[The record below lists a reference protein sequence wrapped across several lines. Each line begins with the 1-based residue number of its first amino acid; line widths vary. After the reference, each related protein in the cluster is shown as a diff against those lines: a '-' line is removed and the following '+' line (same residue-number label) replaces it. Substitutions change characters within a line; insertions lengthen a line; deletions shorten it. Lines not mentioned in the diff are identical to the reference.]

1 MENLYQKM
9 YSKLYQR
16 HKTDNILQ
24 KPNKLQLQ
32 YHRARFNSHDL
43 QKRKKHKLTNI
54 YNLKNLTI
62 DQSNFNKSETSDLF
76 QLSKIKTQSMEY
88 KKTNSVEPKIDT
100 EQSKQKLI
108 FIPKVKPNKNYFK
121 SLSRKS
127 FKNVKKISPEKNDS
141 INKRRKSDNIAR
153 KKTNKQ
159 FWFLEAPE
167 YFEGSSSSST
177 KNKIPNKIKRKQNK
191 NNTSHPIENP
201 SIDNLELFKKKR
213 LSNKNIIALNDIQKD
228 LKKTMIGLS
237 QIRELSIDKSFLEE
251 NDNDYN
257 EKNYSLYSFDK
268 DDELNKIDIENYRIL
283 QKVGNVFDSLDDED
297 TSFSNFYIDPN
308 NFILIYIDIFVI
320 ISSIYHII
328 YIPLFLG
335 LNTIYCRGG
344 SFLSF
349 TYIFQI
355 LIDIIYIID
364 SILPFFTAY
373 YNIDDVLKTDLK
385 EISITYLKSYFLI
398 DFLSAIPFKTIF
410 SIFDRKCL
418 NKGYL
423 NTPLY
428 QNNIYYILIAL
439 QLLKPLKAFNHN
451 RLTEYIKNYLNQ
463 YEHFNIYLGLYES
476 ILVFLSSLH
485 IVAGIFIFIGKNQYP
500 GWIIKF
506 GFDNYNFYNLYF
518 IAIYY
523 IITTVTTV
531 GYGDLTCVTPIEKL
545 YGLFMEIVGIFAYS
559 FALTSI
565 SHYVKEASDKKEEF
579 IQKCEILDDIKV
591 THSNLSDDLYKRI
604 HRYLKVDT
612 YNDKKDKKIILN
624 SLPIALRNKLVY
636 EMYEQIINS
645 FIFFKNFDNIDFIV
659 SVILSFKP
667 ILAVRNDILMKNGDF
682 VEDIIFVKIGRL
694 ALDLPILIEDDDEE
708 EIKLPYSRS
717 LKFNQRKNSI
727 QYCPSVKFY
736 RRNSIYNN
744 DITRSKTL
752 KRNSIVNIKLPS
764 IKNFDKKLNF
774 LCRNESEKEN
784 ESENEKKEEEK
795 FQYYRILEIQKNEH
809 FGDILMFLNKRS
821 PLRVKVKSR
830 KAELFYLKK
839 NDAIEI
845 SVSFPQIW
853 KKINKKSLFN
863 WEQIKILMGKV
874 LKIFGQYEGI
884 EEEEIEQNEF
894 FNTSFIEN
902 IDLQSIPSS
911 IEKTGIEDEGGTQI
925 KQTNDNVYKNRNS
938 LATIKETKSFEFVDH
953 FYQKN
958 KSLINEKGNEKKN
971 KKYTISIINED
982 NSNNNNSLSNN
993 DFSNIDYSNNYLSNK
1008 EMSNRNNNNND
1019 NCNNYLSNIDKSNR
1033 NISNNDYSYNNLSN
1047 IDKSN
1052 RNINNNDFINYD
1064 NNNYL
1069 ALQTLKINPTFN
1081 SSKKETVRIDDKT
1094 NRSNVEFSES
1104 SSCSSDL
1111 LTKKLSLT
1119 PYKPEEI
1126 NNEIYPNE
1134 NNIPTSQTK
1143 QNKNKDFKNSSNFKF
1158 QNSDNF
1164 SVCSTEISFFIESE
1178 YENINEITNNR
1189 YSKNILMQKKFK
1201 NILLNLDL
1209 EGNMRNSILTTKSI
1223 KKISTNTVK
1232 FMDSDKDL
1240 TKSILLNQSKS
1251 KKINSTSN
1259 LKNVKKT
1266 NINDIDDEFFLPGK
1280 KKHKKKNLLNIINK
1294 NIERN
1299 YMNLNDP
1306 KLFYAEFFQKYFE
1319 NNIKHDLEPYIDPND
1334 DIVKIFEESIGDSH
1348 KCSLKKF
1355 KDIIKK
1361 I

>member
-1 MENLYQKM
+1 MENIYQKM
-9 YSKLYQR
+9 NSQIYSR
-16 HKTDNILQ
+16 HKSENIVQ
-24 KPNKLQLQ
+24 RPNKLQLQ
-32 YHRARFNSHDL
+32 YQKSKFNSHTL
-43 QKRKKHKLTNI
+43 QKRKQQKKMNNI
-54 YNLKNLTI
+54 NKLKNLTI
-62 DQSNFNKSETSDLF
+62 DNYDFQKYNTSDLF
-76 QLSKIKTQSMEY
+76 NQLSIIKSHNSISY
-88 KKTNSVEPKIDT
+88 KKTNSVEPKI
-100 EQSKQKLI
+100 EIPPQKI
-108 FIPKVKPNKNYFK
+108 KPNFIQKIKPKYNYIK
-121 SLSRKS
+121 SISKKS
-127 FKNVKKISPEKNDS
+127 FKNVKKMTIEKNES
-141 INKRRKSDNIAR
+141 IVKRRKSDNLLR

-159 FWFLEAPE
+159 FWFLEDPE
-167 YFEGSSSSST
+167 YFEGNISSSSEIPITNIPKKKQKKNGTTISKPST
-177 KNKIPNKIKRKQNK
+177 
-191 NNTSHPIENP
+191 
-201 SIDNLELFKKKR
+201 DNLELYKKKK
-213 LSNKNIIALNDIQKD
+213 LSNKNIIALNDLQKD

-237 QIRELSIDKSFLEE
+237 QIKELSIDKSFEE
-251 NDNDYN
+251 NDNY
-257 EKNYSLYSFDK
+257 YSGNKDIDYSFENENK
-268 DDELNKIDIENYRIL
+268 LNKIDIENYRIL
-283 QKVGNVFDSLDDED
+283 QKIGNVFDSLDDED

-308 NFILIYIDIFVI
+308 NYILIYIDIFVI

-328 YIPLFLG
+328 FIPLFLG
-335 LNTIYCRGG
+335 NNIIYCRRD
-344 SFLSF
+344 SFLYF
-349 TYIFQI
+349 THIFQI
-355 LIDIIYIID
+355 IIDIVYIID

-385 EISITYLKSYFLI
+385 EISIKYLKSYFLI

-423 NTPLY
+423 NTPIY
-428 QNNIYYILIAL
+428 QDNIYYILITF
-439 QLLKPLKAFNHN
+439 QLLKPLKAFNNN
-451 RLTEYIKNYLNQ
+451 RLAEYIKNYLNQ
-463 YEHFNIYLGLYES
+463 YEHFNVYLGLYES

-485 IVAGIFIFIGKNQYP
+485 IVACIFIFIGKNQYP
-500 GWIIKF
+500 GWIITF
-506 GFDNYNFYNLYF
+506 GFDNYDFFNLYF

-531 GYGDLTCVTPIEKL
+531 GYGDLICITPIEKL
-545 YGLFMEIVGIFAYS
+545 FGLFMEIVGIFAYS

-579 IQKCEILDDIKV
+579 IQKCEILNDIKV

-636 EMYEQIINS
+636 EMYEQIING

-694 ALDLPILIEDDDEE
+694 ALDLPILIEDDDEDE
-708 EIKLPYSRS
+708 VNLPYSRS

-727 QYCPSVKFY
+727 QYCPSVKFN
-736 RRNSIYNN
+736 RRNTLLNGLP
-744 DITRSKTL
+744 RSKTL

-764 IKNFDKKLNF
+764 IKNFDKKLNY
-774 LCRNESEKEN
+774 LCGNDNEN
-784 ESENEKKEEEK
+784 EKQSENEKNEEDK

-884 EEEEIEQNEF
+884 EEEIEQNNF
-894 FNTSFIEN
+894 FNTSFIET

-911 IEKTGIEDEGGTQI
+911 IEKTAVDDEGGTPI
-925 KQTNDNVYKNRNS
+925 KQINDDVYKRKNS
-938 LATIKETKSFEFVDH
+938 LNTIKETKSFEYVDYH
-953 FYQKN
+953 YLHN
-958 KSLINEKGNEKKN
+958 KSYLNEKINDNSNKN
-971 KKYTISIINED
+971 NKYSISIIHEN
-982 NSNNNNSLSNN
+982 NSNNNYNISNKDLNSIINCSYKDINN
-993 DFSNIDYSNNYLSNK
+993 KNIPSDFSNNENNY
-1008 EMSNRNNNNND
+1008 
-1019 NCNNYLSNIDKSNR
+1019 Y
-1033 NISNNDYSYNNLSN
+1033 
-1047 IDKSN
+1047 
-1052 RNINNNDFINYD
+1052 
-1064 NNNYL
+1064 NNNYVTT
-1069 ALQTLKINPTFN
+1069 QTLKINPTFN
-1081 SSKKETVRIDDKT
+1081 SSIKETLKINNKS
-1094 NRSNVEFSES
+1094 NRSHVEFSDFS
-1104 SSCSSDL
+1104 QDSSDL
-1111 LTKKLSLT
+1111 INNINSLT
-1119 PYKPEEI
+1119 PYKPDEI

-1134 NNIPTSQTK
+1134 KTITISQSELIK
-1143 QNKNKDFKNSSNFKF
+1143 NQNLRTPKYSKFKNS
-1158 QNSDNF
+1158 DNL
-1164 SVCSTEISFFIESE
+1164 SICSTEISLFIESE
-1178 YENINEITNNR
+1178 YENINEITNHK
-1189 YSKNILMQKKFK
+1189 YSKSKIMQKKFK
-1201 NILLNLDL
+1201 NMILNLDFFD
-1209 EGNMRNSILTTKSI
+1209 GIRNSLLTTKSI
-1223 KKISTNTVK
+1223 KKLSNNAVT
-1232 FMDSDKDL
+1232 FMDSDKNVRNDSSTHL
-1240 TKSILLNQSKS
+1240 KA
-1251 KKINSTSN
+1251 KKKLKSTSN
-1259 LKNVKKT
+1259 LKNTKK
-1266 NINDIDDEFFLPGK
+1266 IKIEDIDDEIFLPGQK
-1280 KKHKKKNLLNIINK
+1280 KNKKKNLLNVINK

-1319 NNIKHDLEPYIDPND
+1319 NNIKHNLDPYIDSND
-1334 DIVKIFEESIGDSH
+1334 EIIKKFEDSIGNSH
-1348 KCSLKKF
+1348 ICSLKKF